1 MTNPLFA
8 RRIYNQ
14 LYVDTAVRLKPMS
27 MENRQTTVMQKR
39 IVTFSVFLLFCATL
53 AIGEKNAPPHGT
65 KATVVHVAN
74 LYVQADESAPKVSS
88 ITPGRELIV
97 AEHSGKWLRVF
108 ANTDVETVNEADV
121 PVFGNETNAQPISGW
136 ILDKGVV
143 AADTPKGDEILFG
156 EAVSTEILA
165 SQSHPPPDAAQSA
178 RRLYRMVVD
187 LFPQS
192 PRAPE
197 AMWRAADI
205 RWQLQ
210 RADSFSR
217 PSAHEKENYL
227 REQMDETE
235 MKKIQKLYPHTKWAD
250 LAAFAMIDNKICGD
264 WQGSE
269 KCPEKEAEIYTKYA
283 EEHPD
288 SPKAPQALYEAAWRE
303 ASAGDMYQADN
314 DDKRAGEARAHAKDL
329 ASRLETKYAQSEY
342 AARGAGLIYK
352 MEQQIPIYGSDR
364 D

>member
-1 MTNPLFA
+1 M
-8 RRIYNQ
+8 
-14 LYVDTAVRLKPMS
+14 DTGI
-27 MENRQTTVMQKR
+27 RQTSVMQKQ
-39 IVTFSVFLLFCATL
+39 LLAFFALLLICTPIAS
-53 AIGEKNAPPHGT
+53 AQKNVPHGA
-65 KATVVHVAN
+65 KGTVVHVAN
-74 LYVQADESAPKVSS
+74 LYVQADESADKVSS
-88 ITPGRELIV
+88 VTPGRELVI

-108 ANTDVETVNEADV
+108 ANTDVEVVNEADA
-121 PVFGNETNAQPISGW
+121 PVFGNETNYKPISGW

-143 AADTPKGDEILFG
+143 TSDTQKGDEILFG

-178 RRLYRMVVD
+178 RRLYRMVAD

-192 PRAPE
+192 PRAAE

-210 RADSFSR
+210 KADSFSR

-235 MKKIQKLYPHTKWAD
+235 MKKIQKLYPRTKWAD
-250 LAAFAMIDNKICGD
+250 LAAFDMIDNKICGD

-269 KCPEKEAEIYTKYA
+269 KCPEKEAEIFTKYA
-283 EEHPD
+283 DEHPD
-288 SPKAPQALYEAAWRE
+288 SPKAAQALYQAAWRE
-303 ASAGDMYQADN
+303 ACAGDMYQADN
-314 DDKRAGEARAHAKDL
+314 DDKKSGEARARAKDL
-329 ASRLETKYAQSEY
+329 AGRVETKYSDNDY
-342 AARGAGLIYK
+342 AARAAGLVYK

>member
-1 MTNPLFA
+1 MDMG
-8 RRIYNQ
+8 I
-14 LYVDTAVRLKPMS
+14 RLTS
-27 MENRQTTVMQKR
+27 VMQKLLPACA
-39 IVTFSVFLLFCATL
+39 VFLLSS
-53 AIGEKNAPPHGT
+53 AIVWGQKNTPSSHGT
-65 KATVVHVAN
+65 KGTAVHVVN
-74 LYVQADESAPKVSS
+74 LYAQADESAPRVTSVA
-88 ITPGRELIV
+88 PGRELVI
-97 AEHSGKWLRVF
+97 AERSDKWLRVF
-108 ANTDVETVNEADV
+108 ANTDVEVVTSADA

-136 ILDKGVV
+136 VIDKGVV
-143 AADTPKGDEILFG
+143 TSETPKGDAILFG

-165 SQSHPPPDAAQSA
+165 SQSHPPPDAAQTA

-192 PRAPE
+192 PRAAE

-210 RADSFSR
+210 KADSFSR

-250 LAAFAMIDNKICGD
+250 LAAYDMIDNKVCGD

-283 EEHPD
+283 DEHPD
-288 SPKAPQALYEAAWRE
+288 SPKAAQALYLAAWRE

-314 DDKRAGEARAHAKDL
+314 DDKKSNDARARAKDL
-329 ASRLETKYAQSEY
+329 AGRVQAKYSDSDY
-342 AARGAGLIYK
+342 AARAAGLVYK
-352 MEQQIPIYGSDR
+352 MEQQIPIYGSEN
-364 D
+364 

>member
-1 MTNPLFA
+1 MHTE
-8 RRIYNQ
+8 I
-14 LYVDTAVRLKPMS
+14 RL
-27 MENRQTTVMQKR
+27 TIVMQKR
-39 IVTFSVFLLFCATL
+39 LLALFAFVLIGSTTAL
-53 AIGEKNAPPHGT
+53 AQKNSSPPHGT
-65 KATVVHVAN
+65 KGTVVHVAN
-74 LYVQADESAPKVSS
+74 LYAQADESAARVSAV
-88 ITPGRELIV
+88 TPGRELVI
-97 AEHSGKWLRVF
+97 AERSDKWLRVF
-108 ANTDVETVNEADV
+108 ANTDVEVVTSSDA

-136 ILDKGVV
+136 IIDKGVV
-143 AADTPKGDEILFG
+143 TADTPKGDAILFG

-165 SQSHPPPDAAQSA
+165 SESHPPPDAAQTA

-192 PRAPE
+192 PRAGE

-210 RADSFSR
+210 KADAFSR

-227 REQMDETE
+227 REQMDENE

-250 LAAFAMIDNKICGD
+250 LAAFAMIDNKVCGD

-283 EEHPD
+283 DEHPD
-288 SPKAPQALYEAAWRE
+288 SPKAAQALYQAAWRE

-314 DDKRAGEARAHAKDL
+314 DEKKSNDARSRAKDL
-329 ASRLETKYAQSEY
+329 AGRVQTKYSDSDY
-342 AARGAGLIYK
+342 AARAAGLIYK
-352 MEQQIPIYGSDR
+352 MEQQIPIYGSEN
-364 D
+364 

>member
-1 MTNPLFA
+1 MGTE
-8 RRIYNQ
+8 I
-14 LYVDTAVRLKPMS
+14 RLTS
-27 MENRQTTVMQKR
+27 VMQKLLPAC
-39 IVTFSVFLLFCATL
+39 TVFLLGS
-53 AIGEKNAPPHGT
+53 AIVWGQKNSPSSHGT
-65 KATVVHVAN
+65 KGTVVHPAN
-74 LYVQADESAPKVSS
+74 LYAQADESAARVTSV
-88 ITPGRELIV
+88 TPGRELVI
-97 AEHSGKWLRVF
+97 AERSDKWLRVF
-108 ANTDVETVNEADV
+108 ANTDAEVVTSSDA

-136 ILDKGVV
+136 ILDRGVV
-143 AADTPKGDEILFG
+143 SSETPKGDAILFG

-165 SQSHPPPDAAQSA
+165 SQSHPPPDAAQTA

-192 PRAPE
+192 PRAAE

-210 RADSFSR
+210 KADSFSR

-250 LAAFAMIDNKICGD
+250 LAAYDMIDNKVCGD

-283 EEHPD
+283 DEHPD
-288 SPKAPQALYEAAWRE
+288 SPKAAQALYVAAWRE
-303 ASAGDMYQADN
+303 ASAGDMYQSDN
-314 DDKRAGEARAHAKDL
+314 EEKKSNDARARAKDL
-329 ASRLETKYAQSEY
+329 AGRVQAKYSDSDY
-342 AARGAGLIYK
+342 AARAAGLVYK
-352 MEQQIPIYGSDR
+352 MEQQIPIYGNDR
-364 D
+364 E

>member
-1 MTNPLFA
+1 MLEGGG
-8 RRIYNQ
+8 
-14 LYVDTAVRLKPMS
+14 VKPMGARI
-27 MENRQTTVMQKR
+27 RQNSVMRKPLLA
-39 IVTFSVFLLFCATL
+39 FSVVLLMVAPAAFAQ
-53 AIGEKNAPPHGT
+53 KNMPKGAKG
-65 KATVVHVAN
+65 TVVHVAN
-74 LYVQADESAPKVSS
+74 LYVQADESADKVSS
-88 ITPGRELIV
+88 VTPGRELVI

-108 ANTDVETVNEADV
+108 ANTDVEVVTSSDA

-143 AADTPKGDEILFG
+143 TAETQNGDQILFG
-156 EAVSTEILA
+156 EAISMENLA
-165 SQSHPPPDAAQSA
+165 SASDPPPDAAQSA

-192 PRAPE
+192 PRAAE

-210 RADSFSR
+210 KADALSR

-250 LAAFAMIDNKICGD
+250 FAAFEMLDNKVCGD

-269 KCPEKEAEIYTKYA
+269 KCPEKEADMYAKYA
-283 EEHPD
+283 DEHPD
-288 SPKAPQALYEAAWRE
+288 SPKAAQALYLAAWRE
-303 ASAGDMYQADN
+303 ACAGDMYQADN
-314 DDKRAGEARAHAKDL
+314 DERKSNDARARAKDL
-329 ASRLETKYAQSEY
+329 AGRAQAKYADSDY
-342 AARGAGLIYK
+342 AARAAGLVYK
-352 MEQQIPIYGSDR
+352 MEQQIPIYGSEN
-364 D
+364 

>member
-1 MTNPLFA
+1 MRYRILSLSAFVLFGA
-8 RRIYNQ
+8 SFA
-14 LYVDTAVRLKPMS
+14 TG
-27 MENRQTTVMQKR
+27 QKN
-39 IVTFSVFLLFCATL
+39 SLPA
-53 AIGEKNAPPHGT
+53 HGT
-65 KATVVHVAN
+65 RGTVVHVAN
-74 LYVQADESAPKVSS
+74 LYVQADESAAKVSTV
-88 ITPGRELIV
+88 TPGRELVI
-97 AEHSGKWLRVF
+97 AEHSGKWVRVF
-108 ANTDVETVNEADV
+108 ANTDVEVVNEQDA

-156 EAVSTEILA
+156 EAISTEIAA
-165 SQSHPPPDAAQSA
+165 SESHPPPDAAQSA
-178 RRLYRMVVD
+178 RRLYRMVVQ
-187 LFPQS
+187 LYPQS

-210 RADSFSR
+210 KIDAFSR

-227 REQMDETE
+227 REQMDDNE

-250 LAAFAMIDNKICGD
+250 LAAFEMIDNKLCGD

-269 KCPEKEAEIYTKYA
+269 KCPEKESEIYVKYA
-283 EEHPD
+283 AEHPD
-288 SPKAPQALYEAAWRE
+288 SPKASQALYLAAWRQ

-314 DDKRAGEARAHAKDL
+314 DGKRADEARAHAKDL
-329 ASRLETKYAQSEY
+329 AGQVQSKYSQSDY
-342 AARGAGLIYK
+342 AARAAGLVYK

>member
-1 MTNPLFA
+1 MT
-8 RRIYNQ
+8 
-14 LYVDTAVRLKPMS
+14 TKK
-27 MENRQTTVMQKR
+27 RQISVMRKH
-39 IVTFSVFLLFCATL
+39 ISVFSALLLLGVGMAWSD
-53 AIGEKNAPPHGT
+53 KNSPPPHGT
-65 KATVVHVAN
+65 RGTVVHVAN
-74 LYVQADESAPKVSS
+74 LYVQADESSDRVSTV
-88 ITPGRELIV
+88 TPGRELVI

-108 ANTDVETVNEADV
+108 ANTDVETVTSQDA

-143 AADTPKGDEILFG
+143 TSDTANGGQILFG
-156 EAVSTEILA
+156 EAISMENLA

-178 RRLYRMVVD
+178 RRLYRMVVT

-192 PRAPE
+192 PRTAE

-210 RADSFSR
+210 KADSLAL

-227 REQMDETE
+227 REQMDESE
-235 MKKIQKLYPHTKWAD
+235 MKKIQKLYPQTKWAD
-250 LAAFAMIDNKICGD
+250 LAAYDMIDNKVCGD

-269 KCPEKEAEIYTKYA
+269 KCPEKEAEVYGKYA
-283 EEHPD
+283 EEHPA
-288 SPKAPQALYEAAWRE
+288 SPRAAQALFEAAWRE

-314 DDKRAGEARAHAKDL
+314 DEKKADEARGRAKAL
-329 ASRLETKYAQSEY
+329 ASQAQSKYADSDY
-342 AARGAGLIYK
+342 AARAAGLVYK

-364 D
+364 Q

>member
-1 MTNPLFA
+1 MGTG
-8 RRIYNQ
+8 I
-14 LYVDTAVRLKPMS
+14 
-27 MENRQTTVMQKR
+27 RQTIEMRKPLIAVVTLLLLGASAAMGQKN
-39 IVTFSVFLLFCATL
+39 V
-53 AIGEKNAPPHGT
+53 PHGS
-65 KATVVHVAN
+65 KGTVVHVAN
-74 LYVQADESAPKVSS
+74 LYVEADESAAKVSR
-88 ITPGRELIV
+88 ITPGRELVI

-108 ANTDVETVNEADV
+108 ANTDVEVVSQQDA

-136 ILDKGVV
+136 ILNKGVV
-143 AADTPKGDEILFG
+143 TSDTPGGDQILFG
-156 EAVSTEILA
+156 EAVSMENLA
-165 SQSHPPPDAAQSA
+165 TQSHAPPDAAQSA

-192 PRAPE
+192 PRVPE

-210 RADSFSR
+210 RADAQSL

-227 REQMDETE
+227 REQIDESE

-250 LAAFAMIDNKICGD
+250 LAAFDTIDNKVCGD

-283 EEHPD
+283 DEHPD
-288 SPKAPQALYEAAWRE
+288 SPRAAQALFEAAWRE
-303 ASAGDMYQADN
+303 ACAGDMYQADN
-314 DDKRAGEARAHAKDL
+314 DDKRADEARARAKEI
-329 ASRLETKYAQSEY
+329 ATRAESKYSDSDY
-342 AARGAGLIYK
+342 AARAAGLIYK

-364 D
+364 E

>member
-1 MTNPLFA
+1 ML
-8 RRIYNQ
+8 
-14 LYVDTAVRLKPMS
+14 RLKPIAPVK
-27 MENRQTTVMQKR
+27 RLTDVMRMQ
-39 IVTFSVFLLFCATL
+39 ILCFLVLLGASSAF
-53 AIGEKNAPPHGT
+53 GQKNAQPPHGT
-65 KATVVHVAN
+65 KGTVVHVAN
-74 LYVQADESAPKVSS
+74 LYVQADESADKVS
-88 ITPGRELIV
+88 TVMPGRELVI

-108 ANTDVETVNEADV
+108 ANTDVETVHDQDA

-143 AADTPKGDEILFG
+143 TADTPKGDEILFG
-156 EAVSTEILA
+156 EAVSTEIAA
-165 SQSHPPPDAAQSA
+165 SEPHPPPQAAQSA
-178 RRLYRMVVD
+178 RRLYRMVVE

-227 REQMDETE
+227 REQMDENE
-235 MKKIQKLYPHTKWAD
+235 MKKIQKLYPHTRWAD
-250 LAAFAMIDNKICGD
+250 LAAYDMIDNKVCGD

-269 KCPEKEAEIYTKYA
+269 KCPEKEAEIYMKYA
-283 EEHPD
+283 DEHPD
-288 SPKAPQALYEAAWRE
+288 SPKAAQAIYQAAWRL

-314 DDKRAGEARAHAKDL
+314 DQKKADESRAHAKEL
-329 ASRLETKYAQSEY
+329 AARVESKYSQSEY
-342 AARGAGLIYK
+342 AARAAGLVYK
-352 MEQQIPIYGSDR
+352 MEQAIPIYGSDR
-364 D
+364 E

>member
-1 MTNPLFA
+1 MSLKN
-8 RRIYNQ
+8 
-14 LYVDTAVRLKPMS
+14 RLTS
-27 MENRQTTVMQKR
+27 MMPKR
-39 IVTFSVFLLFCATL
+39 IFAFAALLLLGAGM
-53 AIGEKNAPPHGT
+53 AQGDKNAPPHGT
-65 KATVVHVAN
+65 RATVVHVAN
-74 LYVQADESAPKVSS
+74 LYVQADESADRVS
-88 ITPGRELIV
+88 TVAPGRELVV

-108 ANTDVETVNEADV
+108 ANTDVEVVNESDV

-143 AADTPKGDEILFG
+143 TSDTPKGDEILFG
-156 EAVSTEILA
+156 EAVSTEIVA

-178 RRLYRMVVD
+178 RRLYRMVAY

-192 PRAPE
+192 PRAAE

-210 RADSFSR
+210 KSDSFSR

-227 REQMDETE
+227 REQMDENE
-235 MKKIQKLYPHTKWAD
+235 MKKIEKLYPRTKWAD
-250 LAAFAMIDNKICGD
+250 LAAFDQIDNKICGD

-283 EEHPD
+283 DEYPD
-288 SPKAPQALYEAAWRE
+288 SPKAPQALFEAAWRE

-314 DDKRAGEARAHAKDL
+314 DDKHAGEARAHAKDL
-329 ASRLETKYAQSEY
+329 ATRLETKYAESEY
-342 AARGAGLIYK
+342 AARGAGLVYK

-364 D
+364 Q

>member
-1 MTNPLFA
+1 
-8 RRIYNQ
+8 
-14 LYVDTAVRLKPMS
+14 
-27 MENRQTTVMQKR
+27 
-39 IVTFSVFLLFCATL
+39 
-53 AIGEKNAPPHGT
+53 
-65 KATVVHVAN
+65 
-74 LYVQADESAPKVSS
+74 
-88 ITPGRELIV
+88 
-97 AEHSGKWLRVF
+97 
-108 ANTDVETVNEADV
+108 
-121 PVFGNETNAQPISGW
+121 
-136 ILDKGVV
+136 
-143 AADTPKGDEILFG
+143 
-156 EAVSTEILA
+156 
-165 SQSHPPPDAAQSA
+165 
-178 RRLYRMVVD
+178 MVVD

-192 PRAPE
+192 PRAAE

-227 REQMDETE
+227 REQMDESE

-250 LAAFAMIDNKICGD
+250 LAAYDQIDNKICGD

-269 KCPEKEAEIYTKYA
+269 KCPEKEAEIYAKYA

-329 ASRLETKYAQSEY
+329 AGRLQTKYAESEY

>member
-1 MTNPLFA
+1 MV
-8 RRIYNQ
+8 I
-14 LYVDTAVRLKPMS
+14 
-27 MENRQTTVMQKR
+27 ENRQTNVMQKR
-39 IVTFSVFLLFCATL
+39 ILAFSAILLITAPI
-53 AIGEKNAPPHGT
+53 ARGQKNVPHGS

-74 LYVQADESAPKVSS
+74 LYVQADESADKVSS
-88 ITPGRELIV
+88 VTPGRELIV

-108 ANTDVETVNEADV
+108 ANTDVEVVNEADV

-143 AADTPKGDEILFG
+143 TAETPKGDEILFG
-156 EAVSTEILA
+156 EAVSTEIQA
-165 SQSHPPPDAAQSA
+165 SQPHPPPDAAQSA

-192 PRAPE
+192 PRAAE

-210 RADSFSR
+210 KSDSFSR

-250 LAAFAMIDNKICGD
+250 LAAFDMIDNKICGD

-269 KCPEKEAEIYTKYA
+269 KCPEKEAGFFTKYA
-283 EEHPD
+283 DEHPE
-288 SPKAPQALYEAAWRE
+288 SPKAAQALYQAAWRE
-303 ASAGDMYQADN
+303 ASAGDMYQSDN
-314 DDKRAGEARAHAKDL
+314 DDKHADESRAHAKDL
-329 ASRLETKYAQSEY
+329 ATRLETKYAESEY
-342 AARGAGLIYK
+342 AARAAGLIYK

-364 D
+364 E

>member
-1 MTNPLFA
+1 MRYIILSFSALVIFGAAIATG
-8 RRIYNQ
+8 
-14 LYVDTAVRLKPMS
+14 
-27 MENRQTTVMQKR
+27 QKN
-39 IVTFSVFLLFCATL
+39 S
-53 AIGEKNAPPHGT
+53 PPAHGT
-65 KATVVHVAN
+65 RATVVHVAN
-74 LYVQADESAPKVSS
+74 LYVQADESAAKVSTV
-88 ITPGRELIV
+88 TPGRELVV
-97 AEHSGKWLRVF
+97 AEHSGKWVRVF
-108 ANTDVETVNEADV
+108 ANTDVEVVNEQDA

-156 EAVSTEILA
+156 EAISTEIVA
-165 SQSHPPPDAAQSA
+165 SEPHPPPDAAQSA
-178 RRLYRMVVD
+178 RRLYRMVVE
-187 LFPQS
+187 LYPQS

-210 RADSFSR
+210 KADAFSR

-227 REQMDETE
+227 REQLDENE

-250 LAAFAMIDNKICGD
+250 LAAYAMIDNKICGD

-269 KCPEKEAEIYTKYA
+269 KCPEKESEIYVKYA
-283 EEHPD
+283 DEHPD
-288 SPKAPQALYEAAWRE
+288 SPKAAQALYLAAWRQ
-303 ASAGDMYQADN
+303 ASAGDMYQADS
-314 DDKRAGEARAHAKDL
+314 DGKHADEARAHAKDL
-329 ASRLETKYAQSEY
+329 AGRVQSKYSQSDY
-342 AARGAGLIYK
+342 ATRAAGLVYK

>member
-1 MTNPLFA
+1 MNTG
-8 RRIYNQ
+8 I
-14 LYVDTAVRLKPMS
+14 RLTS
-27 MENRQTTVMQKR
+27 VMEKLLPVCA
-39 IVTFSVFLLFCATL
+39 VFLLGS
-53 AIGEKNAPPHGT
+53 AIVWGQKNSPPSHGT
-65 KATVVHVAN
+65 KGTVVHPVN
-74 LYVQADESAPKVSS
+74 LYAQADESAARVSS
-88 ITPGRELIV
+88 VAPGRELVI
-97 AEHSGKWLRVF
+97 AEHSDKWLRVF
-108 ANTDVETVNEADV
+108 ANTDVEVVNSSDA

-136 ILDKGVV
+136 VIDKGVV
-143 AADTPKGDEILFG
+143 TSDTPKGEAILFG

-192 PRAPE
+192 PRAAE

-210 RADSFSR
+210 KADSFSR

-227 REQMDETE
+227 REQMDDTE

-250 LAAFAMIDNKICGD
+250 LAAYDMIDNKVCGD

-283 EEHPD
+283 DEHPD
-288 SPKAPQALYEAAWRE
+288 SPKAAQALYLAAWRE
-303 ASAGDMYQADN
+303 ASAGDMYQSDN
-314 DDKRAGEARAHAKDL
+314 EEKKSNDARARAKDL
-329 ASRLETKYAQSEY
+329 AGRVQAKYSDSDY
-342 AARGAGLIYK
+342 AARAAGLVYK
-352 MEQQIPIYGSDR
+352 MEQQIPIYGNDR